1 MDDVVLSSR
10 SEKITL
16 QLQETPTLQVLSP
29 DYSPDHSP
37 DLTPRT
43 TKKKLGK
50 RRLKNPA
57 YYKLV
62 PELKRRF
69 TRDRRSEVEVRDIQ
83 LLLNRQSGVQDVHR
97 PICTQNSIY
106 FLNNFCCFYVRRFS
120 EPCIDSESWLT

>member
-10 SEKITL
+10 SEKITI

-29 DYSPDHSP
+29 DYSP

-83 LLLNRQSGVQDVHR
+83 LLLNRQSGVQDIHR
-97 PICTQNSIY
+97 PICTQQY
-106 FLNNFCCFYVRRFS
+106 LFFKQFLLFLRWLFS
-120 EPCIDSESWLT
+120 EL

>member
-10 SEKITL
+10 SEKITI

-29 DYSPDHSP
+29 DYSP

-83 LLLNRQSGVQDVHR
+83 LLLNRQSGVQDIHR

-106 FLNNFCCFYVRRFS
+106 FLNNFCCFYAGFS
-120 EPCIDSESWLT
+120 ARLDSGLT